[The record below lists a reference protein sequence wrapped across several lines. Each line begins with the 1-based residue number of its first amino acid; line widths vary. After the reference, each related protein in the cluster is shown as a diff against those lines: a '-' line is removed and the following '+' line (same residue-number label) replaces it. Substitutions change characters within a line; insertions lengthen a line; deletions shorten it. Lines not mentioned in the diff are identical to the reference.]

1 MVDFLFVI
9 IDFFT
14 ISYGWDV
21 ISGNRSKSAFFKG
34 GRSLSAQISEGWGR
48 RPPTTVG
55 VRKLEWLPFCVVSKY
70 LQCIVWFCH
79 KTRIWRTDGR
89 ENFDSNTVH
98 CITCRTVK
106 TVQSS
111 VHQLLWI
118 SYLWALWLW
127 SLVTLK
133 HGRVRSADGTDRP
146 TDIVPCI
153 KWHAIA
159 IATEETSYQ

>member
-79 KTRIWRTDGR
+79 KTRIWRTDGQTEFR
-89 ENFDSNTVH
+89 QQYRALHYMPHSKNCTIV
-98 CITCRTVK
+98 R
-106 TVQSS
+106 SS
-111 VHQLLWI
+111 VIVDFL
-118 SYLWALWLW
+118 
-127 SLVTLK
+127 SLSFVAVKLGDLETRTSQK
-133 HGRVRSADGTDRP
+133 CRWDRQTDGYSAMYKVACYSDSHRRD
-146 TDIVPCI
+146 
-153 KWHAIA
+153 
-159 IATEETSYQ
+159 